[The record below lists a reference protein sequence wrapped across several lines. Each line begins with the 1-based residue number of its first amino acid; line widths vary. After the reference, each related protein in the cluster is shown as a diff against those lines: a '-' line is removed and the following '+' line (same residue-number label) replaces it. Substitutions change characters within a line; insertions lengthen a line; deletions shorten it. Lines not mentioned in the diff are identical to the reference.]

1 MKRITIVFYIVVSI
15 LLFSGC
21 VPKAEQETSQST
33 LDIII
38 QPKKVIQP
46 EEELKVEAEDV
57 ITSSEGFRPAR
68 NPAVG
73 ALQGYGDDRISEIQ
87 YDTRYCFE
95 QIELPGRVFEYENEV
110 IELIES
116 SDISSFEEFVQIAFL
131 YSALTM
137 IIDDFD
143 AQEEEYALQGDEQ
156 RQELLLRKSFEYD
169 LIVTNHIIEVT
180 IETLDENTN
189 AAIIELFDT
198 GWRPLSTFIGIS
210 YNDTSGLNYF
220 TLERS
225 YGSKEDGSDDHYM
238 FCWVEVGSRGSIYR
252 IDNSKEAFIE
262 AISDITI

>member
-1 MKRITIVFYIVVSI
+1 MKRISIVFFIVVSI
-15 LLFSGC
+15 LLLSGC
-21 VPKAEQETSQST
+21 VSKAESETSQST

-38 QPKKVIQP
+38 QPEKATQP
-46 EEELKVEAEDV
+46 EEELKVEAEDEV
-57 ITSSEGFRPAR
+57 ITSSEGSRPAR
-68 NPAVG
+68 NPMTG

-87 YDTRYCFE
+87 YDTRYGFE

-116 SDISSFEEFVQIAFL
+116 SDISSFEEFVQVAFL

-169 LIVTNHIIEVT
+169 LIVTSHIIEVT
-180 IETLDENTN
+180 IETIDGNTN
-189 AAIIELFDT
+189 AAIIELYDT
-198 GWRPLSTFIGIS
+198 GWRPLSTFIGIA
-210 YNDTSGLNYF
+210 YNDTSGLSYF

-225 YGSKEDGSDDHYM
+225 YGGKEDGSDDHYM

-262 AISDITI
+262 AISDIT